1 MEINNLNKEY
11 TLENFILGDYNNLV
25 SNVAKSVIEN
35 TEKCYNPLLIYGKEG
50 LGKTH
55 LMQAIGNK
63 ILENNPKFNVLYVT
77 SEQFINELVE
87 DIKNGKQDL
96 FRNKYRNVD
105 ALLIDDIQYI
115 AGKDRVQNELFYT
128 FNDLKENGKQ
138 IIISSDRPPKDIEF
152 LEDRLKS
159 RFENGIFVEL
169 LMPDYDTK
177 IKIMKK
183 YSERIE
189 FDVDDKTL
197 AEILKNDNLNIR
209 ELEGILNQ
217 LKLICG
223 AKITEELEKIIDFYK
238 K

>member
-1 MEINNLNKEY
+1 M
-11 TLENFILGDYNNLV
+11 V

-55 LMQAIGNK
+55 LIQAIGNK
-63 ILENNPKFNVLYVT
+63 ILENKPKSNILYAT
-77 SEQFINELVE
+77 SEQFTNQLV
-87 DIKNGKQDL
+87 DSIKNGKIDL
-96 FRNKYRNVD
+96 FRNKYRSVD
-105 ALLIDDIQYI
+105 VLLIDDIQFI
-115 AGKDRVQNELFYT
+115 AGKDRVQYEIFYT

-138 IIISSDRPPKDIEF
+138 IIISSDKPPKDIEF

-177 IKIMKK
+177 TKIMKK
-183 YSERIE
+183 YAERIE
-189 FDVDDKTL
+189 LDVDDKTL
-197 AEILKNDNLNIR
+197 ETILKNENLNIR

-217 LKLICG
+217 LKLIGG
-223 AKITEELEKIIDFYK
+223 AKITEELKKIIDFYK
-238 K
+238 N

>member
-1 MEINNLNKEY
+1 M
-11 TLENFILGDYNNLV
+11 V

-128 FNDLKENGKQ
+128 
-138 IIISSDRPPKDIEF
+138 
-152 LEDRLKS
+152 
-159 RFENGIFVEL
+159 V
-169 LMPDYDTK
+169 
-177 IKIMKK
+177 
-183 YSERIE
+183 
-189 FDVDDKTL
+189 
-197 AEILKNDNLNIR
+197 
-209 ELEGILNQ
+209 
-217 LKLICG
+217 
-223 AKITEELEKIIDFYK
+223 
-238 K
+238 